1 MRSRPLFDKA
11 RRGEAYK
18 RFSRAV
24 KKERRATLL
33 PLEEV
38 TSRLG
43 IFEQTYV
50 GIQPIPVLSVV
61 GSADQ
66 NRDFD
71 REFRPLRDDVRERWE
86 EVERA
91 FPAGDFPPIV
101 VYQVDRSYF
110 VVDGHHRVSVARH
123 KAVQMIDAEV
133 TRLHSRYDLPPDAD
147 IGRLILGE
155 LERLFMD
162 RSGLQEARP
171 DARIPLS
178 RAYGYL
184 ELLELVEAHGYRLMV
199 ERQRV
204 VPAPEVATD
213 WYERIYL
220 PTVDVI
226 KDEGLPELS
235 PEPEGDHFLWVYERR
250 RTLFPE
256 HRKVTLE
263 QTAREAGAAARERR
277 DRKPKLRP
285 RRPQERDQ

>member
-1 MRSRPLFDKA
+1 MRSQRPAFEKA

-18 RFSRAV
+18 KFSRAV
-24 KKERRATLL
+24 KKERETQLL
-33 PLEEV
+33 PLDEV

-50 GIQPIPVLSVV
+50 GIQPVPVLSIV

-71 REFRPLRDDVRERWE
+71 RDFRPLREDVRERWE

-101 VYQVDRSYF
+101 VYQVGSSYF

-123 KAVQMIDAEV
+123 KRVQMIDAEI
-133 TRLHSRYDLPPDAD
+133 TRLHSRYDLPPSAD
-147 IGRLILGE
+147 IGSLILSE

-162 RSGLQEARP
+162 RSGLQRARP

-178 RAYGYL
+178 RAHGYL
-184 ELLELVEAHGYRLMV
+184 ELLELVEVHGYRLTLQR
-199 ERQRV
+199 ERV
-204 VPAPEVATD
+204 VPPEEAAAD
-213 WYERIYL
+213 WYERVYL

-226 KDEGLPELS
+226 KREGLLDLS
-235 PEPEGDHFLWVYERR
+235 PEPEGDHFLWVYQRH

-256 HRKVTLE
+256 RRDVTLE
-263 QTAREAGAAARERR
+263 QTAREAGAEARERR
-277 DRKPKLRP
+277 DRKPRLKPP
-285 RRPQERDQ
+285 RDSRRE